1 MLERQYSID
10 LMNTQG
16 TLYSGNEL
24 RLIIEQRVPCGTFSI
39 TAFDRQEHA
48 EPSGRG
54 LYIKQA
60 IDPRSIEVVEEQ
72 GTCQDLLSQLFP
84 GYLVHEG
91 ICAAASP
98 A

>member
-16 TLYSGNEL
+16 TLYSVNEL
-24 RLIIEQRVPCGTFSI
+24 RQIIEQRVPFGTFTI
-39 TAFDRQEHA
+39 RACDGQEHA
-48 EPSGRG
+48 EPSGCG

-60 IDPRSIEVVEEQ
+60 TAPRTIEVIEEQ
-72 GTCQDLLSQLFP
+72 GTCQGLMSQLFP
-84 GYLVHEG
+84 EHLVHEG
-91 ICAAASP
+91 TCMVASP